1 MLSSFIL
8 KTDRWERIV
17 AVGVGDIIV
26 DKYVGGRGR
35 QTGLWFSSLTV
46 WNAEKQMMKDDDLS
60 GCLSELDRGNEA
72 SGYQ

>member
-26 DKYVGGRGR
+26 DKYVGGRGH
-35 QTGLWFSSLTV
+35 QTGL
-46 WNAEKQMMKDDDLS
+46 
-60 GCLSELDRGNEA
+60 
-72 SGYQ
+72 